1 MRWSRLAIDFKPYD
15 YQAYAINKI
24 IDNKRFGL
32 FLDMG
37 LGKTVSTLTAIDE
50 LKYNYLDVD
59 KVLVIAPKRVAED
72 TWAQEVEKWTHLS
85 HLDVSLVLGTPKQRE
100 QALEKDADIYVTNK
114 ENTKWICERY
124 KKSWPFD
131 MVVIDELSTFKN
143 SDSQRFKVLKKK
155 WPLFNRFVGLTGTPA
170 PKNIMDLWAQMYLID
185 GGERLGKF
193 KTHFRQKYF
202 YPTHQI
208 SDNVFN
214 WELKDGSKDEI
225 YSKISD
231 VTVSMESKDYLKM
244 PERID
249 TVQEAKLSKK
259 ERALYDEL
267 EQNMVIEN
275 DIDDEKD
282 IAALNSASLS
292 NKLLQMSNGAVYAN
306 DGTITHIHDRKLEL
320 LDEIVE
326 ESQGQPILVMY
337 NYKHDKDRLLE
348 RYSFAE
354 TLDSEDYMERWNN
367 GEIQMLIT
375 HPASAGHG
383 LNLQYG
389 GSIMVW
395 FGLTWNLEYYEQANA
410 RLYRQGQKKTTVIH
424 HLLTENSIDQKV
436 YDSLKNK
443 KLNQNELMNAVKARL
458 L

>member
-1 MRWSRLAIDFKPYD
+1 MAIDFKPYD
-15 YQAYAINKI
+15 YQAYAIDKI

-37 LGKTVSTLTAIDE
+37 LGKTVSTLTAIE
-50 LKYNYLDVD
+50 QLKYDYLDVD

-72 TWAQEVEKWTHLS
+72 TWAQEVEKWTHLT

-100 QALEKDADIYVTNK
+100 QVLERNADIYVTNK
-114 ENTKWICERY
+114 ENTKWICERF
-124 KKSWPFD
+124 KKDWPFD

-143 SDSQRFKVLKKK
+143 SESQRFKILKKK
-155 WPLFNRFVGLTGTPA
+155 WPLFDRFVGLTGTLA
-170 PKNIMDLWAQMYLID
+170 PKNIMDLWAQIYLID

-193 KTHFRQKYF
+193 KTHFRQRYF
-202 YPTHQI
+202 YPTHK
-208 SDNVFN
+208 VAEHTFN
-214 WELKDGSKDEI
+214 WELKDGAKDEI
-225 YSKISD
+225 YKMISD

-244 PERID
+244 PERVD
-249 TVQEAKLSKK
+249 TVKEAKLSKK

-275 DIDDEKD
+275 DIDDDKD
-282 IAALNSASLS
+282 IVALNSASLS
-292 NKLLQMSNGAVYAN
+292 NKLLQMSNGAVYAD
-306 DGTITHIHDRKLEL
+306 DGSITHIHDKKLEM

-337 NYKHDKDRLLE
+337 NYKHDKERLLE

-354 TLDSEDYMERWNN
+354 TLDSDNYMERWNN

-436 YDSLKNK
+436 YESLKNK
-443 KLNQNELMNAVKARL
+443 KLGQNELMNAVKARL

>member
-1 MRWSRLAIDFKPYD
+1 MAIDFKPYD
-15 YQAYAINKI
+15 YQAYAIDKI

-59 KVLVIAPKRVAED
+59 KVLVIAPKRVAQD
-72 TWAQEVEKWTHLS
+72 TWAQEVDKWTHLT

-100 QALEKDADIYVTNK
+100 QALEKNADIYVTNK
-114 ENTKWICERY
+114 ENTKWICDRY
-124 KKSWPFD
+124 KKDWPFD

-143 SDSQRFKVLKKK
+143 SDSQRFKILKKK
-155 WPLFNRFVGLTGTPA
+155 RPLFERFVGLTGTPA
-170 PKNIMDLWAQMYLID
+170 PKNIMDLWAQLYLID

-231 VTVSMESKDYLKM
+231 VTVSMESKDYLEM

-249 TVQEAKLSKK
+249 TVKEAKLSKK
-259 ERALYDEL
+259 ERALYNDL

-282 IAALNSASLS
+282 IVALNSASLS
-292 NKLLQMSNGAVYAN
+292 NKLLQMSNGAVYAD
-306 DGTITHIHDRKLEL
+306 DGSITHIHDKKLEM
-320 LDEIVE
+320 LDEIIE

-337 NYKHDKDRLLE
+337 NYKHDKERLLE

-410 RLYRQGQKKTTVIH
+410 RLYRQGQKQTTVIH

>member
-1 MRWSRLAIDFKPYD
+1 MAIDFKPYD
-15 YQAYAINKI
+15 YQAYAIDKI

-37 LGKTVSTLTAIDE
+37 LGKTVSTLTAIE
-50 LKYNYLDVD
+50 QLKYDYLDVD

-72 TWAQEVEKWTHLS
+72 TWAQEVDKWTHLT

-100 QALEKDADIYVTNK
+100 KALERNADIYVTNK

-124 KKSWPFD
+124 KKDWPFD

-143 SDSQRFKVLKKK
+143 SDSQRFKILKKK
-155 WPLFNRFVGLTGTPA
+155 WPLFDRFVGLTGTPA
-170 PKNIMDLWAQMYLID
+170 PKNIMDLWAQLYLID

-193 KTHFRQKYF
+193 KTHFRQRYF
-202 YPTHQI
+202 YPTHK
-208 SDNVFN
+208 VAEHTFN
-214 WELKDGSKDEI
+214 WELKDGAKDEI
-225 YSKISD
+225 YKMISD

-244 PERID
+244 PERVD
-249 TVQEAKLSKK
+249 TVKEAKLSRK

-267 EQNMVIEN
+267 EQNMVVEN
-275 DIDDEKD
+275 DIDDDKD
-282 IAALNSASLS
+282 IVALNSASLS
-292 NKLLQMSNGAVYAN
+292 NKLLQMSNGAVYAD
-306 DGTITHIHDRKLEL
+306 DGSITHIHDKKLEL

-337 NYKHDKDRLLE
+337 NYKHDKERLLE
-348 RYSFAE
+348 RYDFAE
-354 TLDSEDYMERWNN
+354 TLDSDDYMERWNN

-436 YDSLKNK
+436 YESLKNK
-443 KLNQNELMNAVKARL
+443 KLGQNELMDAVKARL

>member
-1 MRWSRLAIDFKPYD
+1 MAIDFKPYD
-15 YQAYAINKI
+15 YQAYAIDKI

-37 LGKTVSTLTAIDE
+37 LGKTVSTLTAIE
-50 LKYNYLDVD
+50 QLKFDYLDVD

-100 QALEKDADIYVTNK
+100 QALDRNADIYVTNK
-114 ENTKWICERY
+114 ENTKWICERF
-124 KKSWPFD
+124 KKDWPFD

-143 SDSQRFKVLKKK
+143 SDSQRFKILKKK
-155 WPLFNRFVGLTGTPA
+155 WPLFDRFVGLTGTPA
-170 PKNIMDLWAQMYLID
+170 PKNIMDLWAQIYLID

-193 KTHFRQKYF
+193 KTHFRQRYF
-202 YPTHQI
+202 YPTHK
-208 SDNVFN
+208 VAEHTFN
-214 WELKDGSKDEI
+214 WELKDGAKDEI
-225 YSKISD
+225 YKMISD
-231 VTVSMESKDYLKM
+231 VTVSMESKDYLEM
-244 PERID
+244 PERVD
-249 TVQEAKLSKK
+249 TVKEAKLSKK

-275 DIDDEKD
+275 DIDDDKD
-282 IAALNSASLS
+282 IVALNSASLS
-292 NKLLQMSNGAVYAN
+292 NKLLQMSNGAVYAD
-306 DGTITHIHDRKLEL
+306 DGSITHIHDKKLEL
-320 LDEIVE
+320 LDEIIE

-337 NYKHDKDRLLE
+337 NYKHDKERLLE

-354 TLDSEDYMERWNN
+354 TLDSDDYMERWNN

-410 RLYRQGQKKTTVIH
+410 RLYRQGQKKTTIIH

-436 YDSLKNK
+436 YESLKNK
-443 KLNQNELMNAVKARL
+443 KLGQTELMNAVKARL
-458 L
+458 F

>member
-1 MRWSRLAIDFKPYD
+1 M
-15 YQAYAINKI
+15 
-24 IDNKRFGL
+24 
-32 FLDMG
+32 
-37 LGKTVSTLTAIDE
+37 
-50 LKYNYLDVD
+50 
-59 KVLVIAPKRVAED
+59 
-72 TWAQEVEKWTHLS
+72 
-85 HLDVSLVLGTPKQRE
+85 LGTPKQRE
-100 QALEKDADIYVTNK
+100 QALERNADIYVTNK
-114 ENTKWICERY
+114 ENTKWVCERF
-124 KKSWPFD
+124 KKDWPFD

-143 SDSQRFKVLKKK
+143 SDSQRFKILKKK
-155 WPLFNRFVGLTGTPA
+155 WPLFDRFVGLTGTPA
-170 PKNIMDLWAQMYLID
+170 PKNIMDLWAQIYLID

-193 KTHFRQKYF
+193 KTHFRQRYF
-202 YPTHQI
+202 YPTHK
-208 SDNVFN
+208 VAEHTFN
-214 WELKDGSKDEI
+214 WELKDGAKDEI
-225 YSKISD
+225 YKMISD

-244 PERID
+244 PERVD
-249 TVQEAKLSKK
+249 TVKEAKLSKK

-267 EQNMVIEN
+267 EKNMVIEN
-275 DIDDEKD
+275 DIDDDKD
-282 IAALNSASLS
+282 IVALNSASLS
-292 NKLLQMSNGAVYAN
+292 NKLLQMSNGAVYAD
-306 DGTITHIHDRKLEL
+306 DGSITHIHDKKLEL

-337 NYKHDKDRLLE
+337 NYKHDKERLLE

-367 GEIQMLIT
+367 GDIQMLIT

-443 KLNQNELMNAVKARL
+443 KLGQNELMNAVKARL
-458 L
+458 F

>member
-1 MRWSRLAIDFKPYD
+1 MAIDFKPYD

-37 LGKTVSTLTAIDE
+37 LGKTVSTLTAIE
-50 LKYNYLDVD
+50 QLKYDYLDVD

-72 TWAQEVEKWTHLS
+72 TWAQEVEKWTHLT

-100 QALEKDADIYVTNK
+100 QALERNADIYVTNK
-114 ENTKWICERY
+114 ENTKWVCERF
-124 KKSWPFD
+124 KKDWPFD

-143 SDSQRFKVLKKK
+143 SDSQRFKILKKK
-155 WPLFNRFVGLTGTPA
+155 WPLFDRFVGLTGTPA
-170 PKNIMDLWAQMYLID
+170 PKNIMDLWAQIYLID

-193 KTHFRQKYF
+193 KTHFRQRYF
-202 YPTHQI
+202 YPTHK
-208 SDNVFN
+208 VAEHTFN
-214 WELKDGSKDEI
+214 WELKDGAKDEI
-225 YSKISD
+225 YKMISD

-244 PERID
+244 PERVD
-249 TVQEAKLSKK
+249 TVKEAKLSKK

-275 DIDDEKD
+275 DIDDDKD
-282 IAALNSASLS
+282 IVALNSASLS
-292 NKLLQMSNGAVYAN
+292 NKLLQMSNGAVYAD
-306 DGTITHIHDRKLEL
+306 DGSIIHIHDKKLEL
-320 LDEIVE
+320 LDEIIE

-337 NYKHDKDRLLE
+337 NYKHDKERLLE

-354 TLDSEDYMERWNN
+354 TLDSEDYMERWNK
-367 GEIQMLIT
+367 GDIQMLIT

-436 YDSLKNK
+436 YESLKNK
-443 KLNQNELMNAVKARL
+443 KLGQNELMNAVKARL

>member
-1 MRWSRLAIDFKPYD
+1 MAIDFKPYD
-15 YQAYAINKI
+15 YQAYAIDKI

-37 LGKTVSTLTAIDE
+37 LGKTVSTLTAIE
-50 LKYNYLDVD
+50 HLKFDYLDVD

-100 QALEKDADIYVTNK
+100 QALERNADIYVTNK

-124 KKSWPFD
+124 KKDWPFD

-143 SDSQRFKVLKKK
+143 SDSQRFKILKKK
-155 WPLFNRFVGLTGTPA
+155 WPLFDRFVGLTGTPA
-170 PKNIMDLWAQMYLID
+170 PKNIMDLWAQIYLID

-193 KTHFRQKYF
+193 KTHFRQRYF
-202 YPTHQI
+202 YPTHK
-208 SDNVFN
+208 VAEHTFN
-214 WELKDGSKDEI
+214 WELKDGAKDEI
-225 YSKISD
+225 YKMISD
-231 VTVSMESKDYLKM
+231 VTVSMESKDYLEM
-244 PERID
+244 PERVD
-249 TVQEAKLSKK
+249 TVKEAKLSKK

-267 EQNMVIEN
+267 EENMVIEN
-275 DIDDEKD
+275 DTDDDKD
-282 IAALNSASLS
+282 IVALNSASLS
-292 NKLLQMSNGAVYAN
+292 NKLLQMSNGAVYAD
-306 DGTITHIHDRKLEL
+306 DGSITHIHDKKLEL
-320 LDEIVE
+320 LDEIIE

-337 NYKHDKDRLLE
+337 NYKHDKERLLE

-354 TLDSEDYMERWNN
+354 TLDSDNYMEGWNN

-410 RLYRQGQKKTTVIH
+410 RLYRQGQKKMTVIH

-436 YDSLKNK
+436 YESLKNK
-443 KLNQNELMNAVKARL
+443 KLGQNELMNAVKARL

>member
-1 MRWSRLAIDFKPYD
+1 MAIDFKPYD
-15 YQAYAINKI
+15 YQAYAIDKI

-32 FLDMG
+32 FLEMG
-37 LGKTVSTLTAIDE
+37 LGKTVSTLTAIE
-50 LKYNYLDVD
+50 QLKYDYLDVD

-72 TWAQEVEKWTHLS
+72 TWAQEVDKWTHLT

-100 QALEKDADIYVTNK
+100 QALEKNADIYVTNK

-124 KKSWPFD
+124 KKDWPFD

-143 SDSQRFKVLKKK
+143 SDSQRFKILKKK
-155 WPLFNRFVGLTGTPA
+155 WPLFDRFVGLTGTPA
-170 PKNIMDLWAQMYLID
+170 PKNIMDLWAQIYLID

-193 KTHFRQKYF
+193 KTHFRQRYF
-202 YPTHQI
+202 YPTHK
-208 SDNVFN
+208 VAEHTFN
-214 WELKDGSKDEI
+214 WELKNGAKDEI
-225 YSKISD
+225 YKMISD

-244 PERID
+244 PERVD
-249 TVQEAKLSKK
+249 TVKEAKLSKK

-275 DIDDEKD
+275 DIDDDKD
-282 IAALNSASLS
+282 IVALNSASLS
-292 NKLLQMSNGAVYAN
+292 NKLLQMSNGAVYAD
-306 DGTITHIHDRKLEL
+306 DGSITHIHDKKLEL

-337 NYKHDKDRLLE
+337 NYKHDKERLLE

-354 TLDSEDYMERWNN
+354 TLDSVDYMERWNN

-436 YDSLKNK
+436 YESLKNK
-443 KLNQNELMNAVKARL
+443 KLGQNELMNAVKARL

>member
-1 MRWSRLAIDFKPYD
+1 MAIDFRPYD

-37 LGKTVSTLTAIDE
+37 LGKTVSTLTAIE
-50 LKYNYLDVD
+50 QLKYDYLDVD

-72 TWAQEVEKWTHLS
+72 TWAQEVEKWTHLT

-114 ENTKWICERY
+114 ENTKWICERF
-124 KKSWPFD
+124 KKDWPFD

-143 SDSQRFKVLKKK
+143 SDSQRFKILKKK
-155 WPLFNRFVGLTGTPA
+155 WPLFDRFVGLTGTPA
-170 PKNIMDLWAQMYLID
+170 PKNIMDLWAQIYLID

-193 KTHFRQKYF
+193 KTHFRQRYF
-202 YPTHQI
+202 YPTHK
-208 SDNVFN
+208 VAEHTFN
-214 WELKDGSKDEI
+214 WELKDGAKDEI
-225 YSKISD
+225 YKMISD

-244 PERID
+244 PERVD
-249 TVQEAKLSKK
+249 TVKEAKLSKK

-275 DIDDEKD
+275 DIDDDKD
-282 IAALNSASLS
+282 IVALNSASLS
-292 NKLLQMSNGAVYAN
+292 NKLLQMSNGAVYAD
-306 DGTITHIHDRKLEL
+306 DGSITHIHDKKLEL
-320 LDEIVE
+320 LDEIIE
-326 ESQGQPILVMY
+326 ESQGQPILVIY
-337 NYKHDKDRLLE
+337 NYKHDKERLLE
-348 RYSFAE
+348 RYDFAE
-354 TLDSEDYMERWNN
+354 TLDSDDYMERWNN

-443 KLNQNELMNAVKARL
+443 KLGQNELMNAVKARL

>member
-1 MRWSRLAIDFKPYD
+1 MAIDFRPYD

-37 LGKTVSTLTAIDE
+37 LGKTVSTLTAIE
-50 LKYNYLDVD
+50 QLKYDYLDVD

-72 TWAQEVEKWTHLS
+72 TWAQEVEKWTHLT

-100 QALEKDADIYVTNK
+100 QALERNADIYVTNK
-114 ENTKWICERY
+114 ENTKWVCERF
-124 KKSWPFD
+124 KKDWPFD

-143 SDSQRFKVLKKK
+143 SDSQRFKILKKK
-155 WPLFNRFVGLTGTPA
+155 WPLFDRFVGLTGTPA
-170 PKNIMDLWAQMYLID
+170 PKNIMDLWAQIYLID

-193 KTHFRQKYF
+193 KTHFRQRYF
-202 YPTHQI
+202 YPTHK
-208 SDNVFN
+208 VAEHTFN
-214 WELKDGSKDEI
+214 WELKDGAKDEI
-225 YSKISD
+225 YKMISD

-244 PERID
+244 PERVD
-249 TVQEAKLSKK
+249 TVKEAKLSKK

-275 DIDDEKD
+275 DIDDDKD
-282 IAALNSASLS
+282 IVALNSASLS
-292 NKLLQMSNGAVYAN
+292 NKLLQMSNGAVYAD
-306 DGTITHIHDRKLEL
+306 DGSITHIHDKKLEL

-337 NYKHDKDRLLE
+337 NYKHDKERLLE

-367 GEIQMLIT
+367 GDIQMLIT

-436 YDSLKNK
+436 YESLKNK
-443 KLNQNELMNAVKARL
+443 KLGQTELMNAVKARL

>member
-1 MRWSRLAIDFKPYD
+1 MAIDFKPYD
-15 YQAYAINKI
+15 YQAYAIDKI

-37 LGKTVSTLTAIDE
+37 LGKTVSTLTAIE
-50 LKYNYLDVD
+50 QLKYDYLDVD

-72 TWAQEVEKWTHLS
+72 TWAQEVDKWTHLT

-100 QALEKDADIYVTNK
+100 QALERNADIYVTNK
-114 ENTKWICERY
+114 ENTKWICERF
-124 KKSWPFD
+124 KKDWPFD

-143 SDSQRFKVLKKK
+143 SDSQRFKILKKK
-155 WPLFNRFVGLTGTPA
+155 WPLFDRFVGLTGTPA
-170 PKNIMDLWAQMYLID
+170 PKNIMDLWAQIYLID

-193 KTHFRQKYF
+193 KTHFRQRYF
-202 YPTHQI
+202 YPTHK
-208 SDNVFN
+208 VAEHTFN
-214 WELKDGSKDEI
+214 WELKDGAKDEI
-225 YSKISD
+225 YKMISD

-244 PERID
+244 PERVD
-249 TVQEAKLSKK
+249 TVKEAKLSKK

-275 DIDDEKD
+275 DIDDDKD
-282 IAALNSASLS
+282 IVALNSASLS
-292 NKLLQMSNGAVYAN
+292 NKLLQMSNGAVYAD
-306 DGTITHIHDRKLEL
+306 DGSITHIHDKKLEL

-337 NYKHDKDRLLE
+337 NYKHDKERLLE
-348 RYSFAE
+348 RYDFAE
-354 TLDSEDYMERWNN
+354 TLDSDDYMERWNN

-436 YDSLKNK
+436 YESLKNK
-443 KLNQNELMNAVKARL
+443 KLGQTELMNAVKARL

>member
-1 MRWSRLAIDFKPYD
+1 MAIDFKPYD

-100 QALEKDADIYVTNK
+100 QALEKNADIYVTNK
-114 ENTKWICERY
+114 ENTKWICDRY
-124 KKSWPFD
+124 KKYWPFD

-143 SDSQRFKVLKKK
+143 SDSQRFKILKKK
-155 WPLFNRFVGLTGTPA
+155 RPLFERFVGLTGTPA
-170 PKNIMDLWAQMYLID
+170 PKNIMDLWAQLYLID

-202 YPTHQI
+202 YPTHK
-208 SDNVFN
+208 VAEHTFN
-214 WELKDGSKDEI
+214 WELKDGAKDEI
-225 YSKISD
+225 YKMISD
-231 VTVSMESKDYLKM
+231 VTVSMESKDYLEM
-244 PERID
+244 PERVD
-249 TVQEAKLSKK
+249 TVKEAKLSKK
-259 ERALYDEL
+259 ERALYNDL

-282 IAALNSASLS
+282 IVALNSASLS

-326 ESQGQPILVMY
+326 ESQGQPILVIY

-389 GSIMVW
+389 GSVMVW

>member
-1 MRWSRLAIDFKPYD
+1 MAIDFKPYD
-15 YQAYAINKI
+15 YQAYAIDKI

-37 LGKTVSTLTAIDE
+37 LGKTVSTLTAIE
-50 LKYNYLDVD
+50 RLKYEYLDVD

-100 QALEKDADIYVTNK
+100 QALERNADIYVTNK
-114 ENTKWICERY
+114 ENTKWVCERY
-124 KKSWPFD
+124 KKDWPFD

-143 SDSQRFKVLKKK
+143 SDSQRFKILKKK
-155 WPLFNRFVGLTGTPA
+155 WPLFDRFVGLTGTPA
-170 PKNIMDLWAQMYLID
+170 PKNIMDLWAQIYLID

-193 KTHFRQKYF
+193 KTHFRQRYF
-202 YPTHQI
+202 YPTHQV

-214 WELKDGSKDEI
+214 WELKDGAKDEI
-225 YSKISD
+225 YKMISD

-244 PERID
+244 PERVD
-249 TVQEAKLSKK
+249 TVKEAKLSKK

-282 IAALNSASLS
+282 IVALNSASLS
-292 NKLLQMSNGAVYAN
+292 NKLLQMSNGAVYAD
-306 DGTITHIHDRKLEL
+306 DGSITHIHDEKLEL

-337 NYKHDKDRLLE
+337 NYKHDKERLLE
-348 RYSFAE
+348 RYDFAE
-354 TLDSEDYMERWNN
+354 TLDSDDYMERWNK

-395 FGLTWNLEYYEQANA
+395 FGLTWNLEHYEQANA

-424 HLLTENSIDQKV
+424 HLLTENSVDQKV
-436 YDSLKNK
+436 YESLKNK
-443 KLNQNELMNAVKARL
+443 KLGQTELMNAVKARL

>member
-1 MRWSRLAIDFKPYD
+1 M
-15 YQAYAINKI
+15 
-24 IDNKRFGL
+24 
-32 FLDMG
+32 
-37 LGKTVSTLTAIDE
+37 
-50 LKYNYLDVD
+50 
-59 KVLVIAPKRVAED
+59 LVIAPKRVAED

-100 QALEKDADIYVTNK
+100 QALEKNADIYVTNK
-114 ENTKWICERY
+114 ENTKWVCERY

-225 YSKISD
+225 YNKISD
-231 VTVSMESKDYLKM
+231 VTVSMESKDYLEM

>member
-1 MRWSRLAIDFKPYD
+1 MAIDFRPYD

-37 LGKTVSTLTAIDE
+37 LGKTVSTLTAIE
-50 LKYNYLDVD
+50 QLKYDYLDVD

-72 TWAQEVEKWTHLS
+72 TWAQEVEKWTHLT

-100 QALEKDADIYVTNK
+100 QALERNADIYVTNK
-114 ENTKWICERY
+114 ENTKWVCERF
-124 KKSWPFD
+124 KKDWPFD

-143 SDSQRFKVLKKK
+143 SDSQRFKILKKK
-155 WPLFNRFVGLTGTPA
+155 WPLFDRFVGLTGTPA
-170 PKNIMDLWAQMYLID
+170 PKNIMDLWAQIYLID

-193 KTHFRQKYF
+193 KTHFRQRYF
-202 YPTHQI
+202 YPTHK
-208 SDNVFN
+208 VAEHTFN
-214 WELKDGSKDEI
+214 WELKDGAKDEI
-225 YSKISD
+225 YKMISD

-244 PERID
+244 PERVD
-249 TVQEAKLSKK
+249 TVKEAKLSKK

-275 DIDDEKD
+275 DIDDDKD
-282 IAALNSASLS
+282 IVALNSASLS
-292 NKLLQMSNGAVYAN
+292 NKLLQMSNGAVYAD
-306 DGTITHIHDRKLEL
+306 DGSITHIHDKKLEL

-337 NYKHDKDRLLE
+337 NYKHDKERLME

-367 GEIQMLIT
+367 GDIQMLIT

-436 YDSLKNK
+436 YESLKNK
-443 KLNQNELMNAVKARL
+443 KLGQTELMNAVKARL
-458 L
+458 F

>member
-1 MRWSRLAIDFKPYD
+1 MAIDFRPYD

-100 QALEKDADIYVTNK
+100 QALEKNADIYVTNK
-114 ENTKWICERY
+114 ENTKWVCERY

-231 VTVSMESKDYLKM
+231 VTVSMESKDYLEM

>member
-1 MRWSRLAIDFKPYD
+1 MAIDFRPYD

-37 LGKTVSTLTAIDE
+37 LGKTVSTLTAIE
-50 LKYNYLDVD
+50 QLKYDYLDVD

-72 TWAQEVEKWTHLS
+72 TWAQEVEKWTHLT

-114 ENTKWICERY
+114 ENTKWICERF
-124 KKSWPFD
+124 KKDWPFD

-143 SDSQRFKVLKKK
+143 SDSQRFKILKKK
-155 WPLFNRFVGLTGTPA
+155 WPLFDRFVGLTGTPA
-170 PKNIMDLWAQMYLID
+170 PKNIMDLWAQIYLID

-193 KTHFRQKYF
+193 KTHFRQRYF
-202 YPTHQI
+202 YPTHK
-208 SDNVFN
+208 VAEHTFN
-214 WELKDGSKDEI
+214 WELKDGAKDEI
-225 YSKISD
+225 YKMISD

-244 PERID
+244 PERVD
-249 TVQEAKLSKK
+249 TVKEAKLSKK

-275 DIDDEKD
+275 DIDDDKD
-282 IAALNSASLS
+282 IVALNSASLS
-292 NKLLQMSNGAVYAN
+292 NKLLQMSNGAVYAD
-306 DGTITHIHDRKLEL
+306 DGSITHIHDKKLEL
-320 LDEIVE
+320 LDEIIE
-326 ESQGQPILVMY
+326 ESQGQPILVIY
-337 NYKHDKDRLLE
+337 NYKHDKERLLE
-348 RYSFAE
+348 RYDFAE
-354 TLDSEDYMERWNN
+354 TLDSDDYMERWNN
-367 GEIQMLIT
+367 GDIQMLIT

-443 KLNQNELMNAVKARL
+443 KLGQNELMNAVKARL

>member
-1 MRWSRLAIDFKPYD
+1 MAIDFKPYD
-15 YQAYAINKI
+15 YQAYAIDKI

-37 LGKTVSTLTAIDE
+37 LGKTVSTLTAIE
-50 LKYNYLDVD
+50 QLKYDYLDVD

-72 TWAQEVEKWTHLS
+72 TWAKEVDKWTHLT

-100 QALEKDADIYVTNK
+100 QALEKNADIYVTNK

-124 KKSWPFD
+124 KKDWPFD

-143 SDSQRFKVLKKK
+143 SDSQRFKILKKK
-155 WPLFNRFVGLTGTPA
+155 WPLFDRFVGLTGTPA
-170 PKNIMDLWAQMYLID
+170 PKNIMDLWAQIYLID
-185 GGERLGKF
+185 GGKRLGKF
-193 KTHFRQKYF
+193 KTHFRQRYF

-214 WELKDGSKDEI
+214 WELKNGSKDEI
-225 YSKISD
+225 YKMISD

-244 PERID
+244 PERVD
-249 TVQEAKLSKK
+249 TVKEAKLSKR
-259 ERALYDEL
+259 ERVLYDEL

-275 DIDDEKD
+275 DIDDDKD
-282 IAALNSASLS
+282 IVALNSASLS
-292 NKLLQMSNGAVYAN
+292 NKLLQMSNGAVYAD
-306 DGTITHIHDRKLEL
+306 DGSITHIHDRKLEL

-337 NYKHDKDRLLE
+337 NYKHDKERLLE
-348 RYSFAE
+348 RYDFAE
-354 TLDSEDYMERWNN
+354 TLDSDDYMERWNN

-436 YDSLKNK
+436 YESLKNK
-443 KLNQNELMNAVKARL
+443 KLGQNELMNAVKARL